1 MQTRI
6 KSVFCDDFHRA
17 LIALVIP
24 IAVQNLIS
32 AAVVSADV
40 LMLGLVSQT
49 AMSAVSLAG
58 QVSFVLTLFYMG
70 LATGAGVLTAQY
82 WGKKDVRTIQKVFN
96 IAMMFSFCISL
107 VFFVLSLS
115 FPAMLMRLF
124 TNDAALIGYGARY
137 LRWVSLSFLVMGL
150 SQMYLS
156 VAKSTENAR
165 LSAWI
170 TSTCLVLNIMLNAL
184 CIFVLFPDNPERAII
199 GVALSTVTARF
210 VELVWCMAHSA
221 RSGHVR
227 FRLPGKGYLERSL
240 LGDYLKYTSP
250 VQANYIVWGGA
261 LAAVSAIIGHV
272 SADMVAANS
281 IAGVVKN
288 LATVLCAGIAGGGSV
303 LVGKYLG
310 NNDKAMARKAGDRMI
325 LYSLISGAL
334 AGLTILLLKPLV
346 FQLVNLSDAAQV
358 YLNGML
364 YVCAFYCIGKS
375 MNSTVIGG
383 IFCAGGDAKFGF
395 ICDTVVMWG
404 IILPLGYLC
413 AFVWQLP
420 PVLLYAV
427 LSMDEF
433 VKLPAAVVRYR
444 KYRWLTNITRD
455 FA

>member
-40 LMLGLVSQT
+40 LMLGLISQT

-82 WGKKDVRTIQKVFN
+82 WGKKDVGTIQKVFN
-96 IAMMFSFCISL
+96 IATMFSFCISL
-107 VFFVLSLS
+107 VFFVLCLS

-137 LRWVSLSFLVMGL
+137 LRWVSVSYLVMGL

-184 CIFVLFPDNPERAII
+184 CIFVLFPDNPERAIM
-199 GVALSTVTARF
+199 GVALSTVIARF

-221 RSGHVR
+221 RGGHVR

-288 LATVLCAGIAGGGSV
+288 LATVLCGGIASGGSV

-325 LYSLISGAL
+325 LYSLIFGAL

-346 FQLVNLSDAAQV
+346 FQMVNLSDTAQV

-364 YVCAFYCIGKS
+364 YVCAYYCIGKS